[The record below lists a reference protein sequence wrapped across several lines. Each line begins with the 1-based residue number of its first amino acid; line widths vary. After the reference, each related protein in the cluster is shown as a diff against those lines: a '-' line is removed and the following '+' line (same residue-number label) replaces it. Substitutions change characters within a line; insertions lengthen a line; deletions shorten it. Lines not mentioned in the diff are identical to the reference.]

1 MNYVYV
7 IQNLDDL
14 GDFYLG
20 STPDLKRRLREHNSG
35 KGSYPKGCN
44 WRVVYYEAY
53 MSLKAARRRE
63 RSLKKGRARV
73 LLMKRI
79 KESLGEVSG

>member
-7 IQNLDDL
+7 IQNLKDL
-14 GDFYLG
+14 DDFYLG

-35 KGSYPKGCN
+35 ESRYTKKGQ
-44 WRVVYYEAY
+44 WRIVYYEAY
-53 MSLKAARRRE
+53 MSLKAARKRE
-63 RSLKKGRARV
+63 RSLKKGKARM

-79 KESLGEVSG
+79 KESLDGVGE

>member
-7 IQNLDDL
+7 LQDL
-14 GDFYLG
+14 NDPERFYLG
-20 STPDLKRRLREHNSG
+20 STPDLQKRLAEHNLCEGHYTSHT
-35 KGSYPKGCN
+35 K

-53 MSLKAARRRE
+53 MSLKAARTRE
-63 RSLKKGRARV
+63 RSLKKGKARM

-79 KESLGEVSG
+79 KDSLAK